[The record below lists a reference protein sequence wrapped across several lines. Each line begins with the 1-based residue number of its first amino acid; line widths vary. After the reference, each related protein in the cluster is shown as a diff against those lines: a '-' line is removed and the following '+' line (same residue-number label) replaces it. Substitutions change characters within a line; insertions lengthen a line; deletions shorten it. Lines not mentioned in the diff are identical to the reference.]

1 MSYQD
6 ILDEKDESVKNARK
20 FINFLK
26 ANFSNCEI
34 RSSKQ
39 ARLITLL
46 NEENDLFDRLNRT
59 NYAEISKELKELKER
74 ICFVI
79 LDIKDEIAKDFED
92 KNYEIYKGAANSDEE
107 RLEKIKNELL
117 LNSFFESRLGE
128 HSANLKANFIKE
140 CVAFFFKHSN
150 FIVPIISVLCYFYY
164 FGFELGYFPNLDSAE
179 MIFTGILLFCATAFV
194 TVFEILVLVFI
205 SFLYQKD
212 DKKYKFEKP
221 KFLFFYN
228 SNFIYILTLISFAIL
243 AFAAFK
249 LNYSWGAILSLF
261 LLSYAGVNLA
271 VRFKD
276 KSNLAIWVL
285 SCLVVA
291 LFIALNIVSSDF
303 SEFFAR
309 WMLFCSFMLSF
320 MLGVASI
327 KETKD
332 FSFIFYT
339 AIILMIVSNSL
350 LFVKYSAK
358 IFNIGD
364 VDYKFLLVDKSALN
378 ALPKSLCEAKGKEQ
392 LACEVDEKAVKIY
405 DVKSLCNIGKFYYLQ
420 TKDGVKFELDS
431 SKVIS
436 RVKEK

>member
-20 FINFLK
+20 FVNFLK
-26 ANFSNCEI
+26 VNFSNCEI

-39 ARLITLL
+39 ARLIALL

-59 NYAEISKELKELKER
+59 NFAEVSKRLGEIKEQITL
-74 ICFVI
+74 VI
-79 LDIKDEIAKDFED
+79 LDIKDEITKDFED

-107 RLEKIKNELL
+107 HLEKIKNELL
-117 LNSFFESRLGE
+117 FNSYFESRLGE

-140 CVAFFFKHSN
+140 CATNFFKHSN
-150 FIVPIISVLCYFYY
+150 FIVPVVSMLCYFLY
-164 FGFELGYFPNLDSAE
+164 FGFETRYFPSLDSAE

-212 DKKYKFEKP
+212 DKKYKFKKP

-249 LNYSWGAILSLF
+249 LNYGWGAILSLL
-261 LLSYAGVNLA
+261 LLSYVVVNLV

-276 KSNLAIWVL
+276 KSNLAIWIL

-309 WMLFCSFMLSF
+309 WILFCSFMLSF

-350 LFVKYSAK
+350 LFIKYTAK
-358 IFNIGD
+358 TFNIGD
-364 VDYKFLLVDKSALN
+364 VDYKFLLVDKSALK
-378 ALPKSLCEAKGKEQ
+378 ALPSSLCEAKGKEQ
-392 LACEVDEKAVKIY
+392 TPCEIDEKAVKIY
-405 DVKSLCNIGKFYYLQ
+405 GIKSLCNIGKFYYLQ
-420 TKDGVKFELDS
+420 AKNGEKFELDS

-436 RVKEK
+436 RVKE

>member
-20 FINFLK
+20 FVNFLK
-26 ANFSNCEI
+26 TNFSNCEI

-39 ARLITLL
+39 ARLIALL

-59 NYAEISKELKELKER
+59 NFNEVSKRLGEIKEQITL
-74 ICFVI
+74 VI
-79 LDIKDEIAKDFED
+79 LDIKDEIIKDFDEQ
-92 KNYEIYKGAANSDEE
+92 NYEIYKKVLSKGPEE
-107 RLEKIKNELL
+107 LEKVKNELL
-117 LNSFFESRLGE
+117 LNSFFESYLSE

-150 FIVPIISVLCYFYY
+150 FIVPVVSMLCYFLY
-164 FGFELGYFPNLDSAE
+164 FGFEIGYFPSLDSAE

-212 DKKYKFEKP
+212 DKKYKFKKP

-249 LNYSWGAILSLF
+249 LNYGWGAILSLL
-261 LLSYAGVNLA
+261 LLSYVVVNLV

-276 KSNLAIWVL
+276 KSNLAIWIL

-309 WMLFCSFMLSF
+309 WILFCSFMLSF

-364 VDYKFLLVDKSALN
+364 VDYKFLLVDKSALK
-378 ALPKSLCEAKGKEQ
+378 ALPSSLCEAKDKEQ
-392 LACEVDEKAVKIY
+392 TPCEIDEKAVKIY

-431 SKVIS
+431 SKIIS
-436 RVKEK
+436 RVKE

>member
-20 FINFLK
+20 FVNFLK

-39 ARLITLL
+39 ARLIALL

-59 NYAEISKELKELKER
+59 NFNEVSKRLGEIKEQITL
-74 ICFVI
+74 VI
-79 LDIKDEIAKDFED
+79 LDIKDEIIKDFGEQ
-92 KNYEIYKGAANSDEE
+92 KNYEIYKRALSREPEE
-107 RLEKIKNELL
+107 LEKVKNELL
-117 LNSFFESRLGE
+117 LNSFFESHLGE

-140 CVAFFFKHSN
+140 CVANFFKHSN
-150 FIVPIISVLCYFYY
+150 FIVPIISVLCYFLY
-164 FGFELGYFPNLDSAE
+164 FGFEIGYFPSLDSSQMVFA
-179 MIFTGILLFCATAFV
+179 GILLFCATAFV
-194 TVFEILVLVFI
+194 TVFEILLLVFV
-205 SFLYQKD
+205 SFLYQND
-212 DKKYKFEKP
+212 DKKYKFKKP

-243 AFAAFK
+243 
-249 LNYSWGAILSLF
+249 SLF

-271 VRFKD
+271 VFFKD
-276 KSNLAIWVL
+276 RPNFIIYLL
-285 SCLVVA
+285 SITMLL
-291 LFIALNIVSSDF
+291 LFIFSVVILKNGGFLAL
-303 SEFFAR
+303 

-350 LFVKYSAK
+350 LFIKYTAK
-358 IFNIGD
+358 SFNIGD
-364 VDYKFLLVDKSALN
+364 VDYKFLLVDKSALK
-378 ALPKSLCEAKGKEQ
+378 ALPSSLCEAKGKEQ
-392 LACEVDEKAVKIY
+392 MPCEIDEKAVKIY
-405 DVKSLCNIGKFYYLQ
+405 GIKSLCNIGKFYYLQ

-436 RVKEK
+436 RVKE

>member
-431 SKVIS
+431 SKIIS
-436 RVKEK
+436 RVKE

>member
-6 ILDEKDESVKNARK
+6 ILDEKDESVKNAKK
-20 FINFLK
+20 FVNFLK

-59 NYAEISKELKELKER
+59 NFVEVSKRLGEIKEQITL
-74 ICFVI
+74 VI
-79 LDIKDEIAKDFED
+79 LDIKDEIIKDFDEQ
-92 KNYEIYKGAANSDEE
+92 NYEIYKRALSREPEE
-107 RLEKIKNELL
+107 LEKVKNELL
-117 LNSFFESRLGE
+117 LNSFFESHLGE

-164 FGFELGYFPNLDSAE
+164 FGFEIDYFPNLDSAE

-194 TVFEILVLVFI
+194 TVFEILVLVFV
-205 SFLYQKD
+205 SFLYQND

-243 AFAAFK
+243 AFTALK
-249 LNYSWGAILSLF
+249 LNRGWVAILLLLLF
-261 LLSYAGVNLA
+261 SYTGVNLA
-271 VRFKD
+271 VFFKD
-276 KSNLAIWVL
+276 RPNLAIWVL
-285 SCLVVA
+285 SCLVVV
-291 LFIALNIVSSDF
+291 LFVALNIVSSDF
-303 SEFFAR
+303 SEFFAL

-378 ALPKSLCEAKGKEQ
+378 ALPKSLCEVKGKEQ
-392 LACEVDEKAVKIY
+392 MPCEIDEKAVKIY
-405 DVKSLCNIGKFYYLQ
+405 GIKALCNIGKFYFLQ
-420 TKDGVKFELDS
+420 AKDGEKFELDS

-436 RVKEK
+436 RVKE